1 MQGFTN
7 GIESLIRSQD
17 GDLIAEYLRRV
28 RTESEAAAYEWLK
41 KQKR

>member
-1 MQGFTN
+1 MRGFTN